1 MDGLVVLLMVCP
13 LSMVFRRGSVVLS
26 LANLVWPSSAHVMAF
41 SIHSSSS
48 CLACALARLA
58 ATRRSALAR
67 NLLANGPVGVGFGSG
82 FDWLV
87 SFSGGSAA
95 KAGNVA

>member
-1 MDGLVVLLMVCP
+1 
-13 LSMVFRRGSVVLS
+13 MVFRRGLLVSS
-26 LANLVWPSSAHVMAF
+26 LANSVWPSSAHVMAF
-41 SIHSSSS
+41 SIHNSSS
-48 CLACALARLA
+48 CLAWALARLA

-67 NLLANGPVGVGFGSG
+67 NLLVNGPVGFGFGRG